1 MSEKIQEW
9 EAELNAIAA
18 EFQSFKSLTVE
29 QFNFKPNPKTW
40 SIGQVIDHIIVI
52 NETYYPIFDSLQDGT
67 FKLPIAGKFS
77 WAVNFFGKLIHD
89 SVEPTRKKKRRTI
102 SIWEPSSSNISLE
115 ILDRFAEHQREFIK
129 RMKQLEPL
137 IEKNVTIHSPAGK
150 MIVYKLEKAFDII
163 VSHER
168 RHLNQA
174 RELHSKIQAV

>member
-1 MSEKIQEW
+1 M
-9 EAELNAIAA
+9 
-18 EFQSFKSLTVE
+18 
-29 QFNFKPNPKTW
+29 
-40 SIGQVIDHIIVI
+40 
-52 NETYYPIFDSLQDGT
+52 
-67 FKLPIAGKFS
+67 
-77 WAVNFFGKLIHD
+77 
-89 SVEPTRKKKRRTI
+89 
-102 SIWEPSSSNISLE
+102 
-115 ILDRFAEHQREFIK
+115 DRFAEHQREFIK